1 MCSAKRHVRF
11 TPESGHCLR
20 QGLDHEA
27 PSPQS
32 ARAAESAPATFPS
45 GPEAPARR
53 PLSTLSRFTST
64 SLPALD
70 PVEVHEHVADGSLH
84 VTVPESAQGFFG
96 PRHDGQLRCHVLE
109 KFPPEPSRHEAGDVE
124 DRLQLLIGEAER
136 GHRKSYSRRRQDYI
150 PSPLSVIWRKSSNN
164 ISDLRTV
171 RSPLLAREPRLNK
184 HLRCLLVCRDEKN
197 DGRCLEAAGGYC
209 AVLR

>member
-1 MCSAKRHVRF
+1 MAQRARTSPSRLKAGTSA
-11 TPESGHCLR
+11 
-20 QGLDHEA
+20 
-27 PSPQS
+27 
-32 ARAAESAPATFPS
+32 
-45 GPEAPARR
+45 
-53 PLSTLSRFTST
+53 
-64 SLPALD
+64 PALD
-70 PVEVHEHVADGSLH
+70 PVEVYEHVADGSLH

-171 RSPLLAREPRLNK
+171 RSPLLARDFGGAAVGTK
-184 HLRCLLVCRDEKN
+184 LRTRTSLKSRSKFK
-197 DGRCLEAAGGYC
+197 R
-209 AVLR
+209 